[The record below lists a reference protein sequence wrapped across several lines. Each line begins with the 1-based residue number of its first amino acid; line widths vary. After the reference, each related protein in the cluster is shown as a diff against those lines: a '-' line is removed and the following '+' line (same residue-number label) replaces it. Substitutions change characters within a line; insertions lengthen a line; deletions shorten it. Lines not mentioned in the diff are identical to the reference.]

1 MQLCK
6 MKNINAI
13 IFDLGAVILNIDY
26 QNTIDELKKI
36 GVKNPSSFYS
46 KTSQTKLFDQIETGK
61 ISAEEFLLELQKKTS
76 NANIKQV
83 KDAWNSMLLDLPK
96 KRIRLLKKLTQNY
109 PIFLL
114 SNTNALHISKFKE
127 RIGSR
132 QYTKFYN
139 LFKKVYYS
147 HEIGLKK
154 PHGEAF
160 QIIIN
165 ENNLDPHKVLF
176 IDDSVQH
183 IQGVRNLGIK
193 THHLKENED
202 ITTLFSDITL

>member
-13 IFDLGAVILNIDY
+13 IFDLGVVILNINY
-26 QNTIDELKKI
+26 QNTINELKKI
-36 GVKNPSSFYS
+36 GIKNTSSFYS
-46 KTSQTKLFDQIETGK
+46 RTFQTKLFDQIETGK
-61 ISAEEFLLELQKKTS
+61 ISTEEFLIEIQKKTS
-76 NANIKQV
+76 SANIKQV
-83 KDAWNSMLLDLPK
+83 KDAWNAMLLDLPK
-96 KRIRLLKKLTQNY
+96 KRIELLKKLNENY

-127 RIGSR
+127 KIGRR

-154 PHGEAF
+154 PDDEAF
-160 QIIIN
+160 KIIIN

-176 IDDSVQH
+176 IDDSIQH
-183 IQGVRNLGIK
+183 IRGARNLGIK
-193 THHLKENED
+193 THHMKENED